1 METTYFKCDG
11 HFVFIPIFRFPFALK
26 MYETTNMYNSNIDTD
41 WMLFNKK
48 RRKYLL
54 TSDELNNTTKTV
66 QVLSDYHNQELTYN
80 TVFHKREYHPSVTV
94 DCI

>member
-11 HFVFIPIFRFPFALK
+11 YFVCFPAFRFKFALK
-26 MYETTNMYNSNIDTD
+26 MYESINMYNSIIDTD

-54 TSDELNNTTKTV
+54 RSDELSNTTKTV
-66 QVLSDYHNQELTYN
+66 QVLSDYHNQELTY
-80 TVFHKREYHPSVTV
+80 K
-94 DCI
+94 